1 MKILVVGT
9 GAIGSCYGGALYKDG
24 NDVIFLARGNNL
36 KVINSRGLSIKSA
49 KLGDF
54 NIMPKVTDS
63 LKGDWK
69 ADLILYCV
77 KSFHNDNA
85 VPLLAPAINSD
96 TRILTLQN
104 GLGSGDLLAN
114 KYGNHKLLLGAAYID
129 AKLKEHGVAE
139 ELGGPFKIVF
149 GQEDNLKSDKTL
161 EIENVLKSAGIEAD
175 LSEDILL
182 ALWSKLA
189 LICALSGM
197 SCITRGSAYEILTN
211 AKTLELSWRVM
222 REVGDVARGKGV
234 SLTEDKINSIMDQF
248 KKNMHAS
255 SSSMYLD
262 LISGN
267 RLEVNVLNGIV
278 VEYGKELGIPTPIN
292 EFITYCLSIQ
302 DNRAKSNNSNS

>member
-1 MKILVVGT
+1 MKILVIGT
-9 GAIGSCYGGALYKDG
+9 GAIGACYGGALHKDG
-24 NDVIFLARGNNL
+24 NDVVFLARGENL
-36 KVINSRGLSIKSA
+36 NVIKSKGLMIKSV

-54 NIMPKVTDS
+54 HIKPRVTDV
-63 LKGDWK
+63 LTGEWK

-77 KSFHNDNA
+77 KSFHNENA
-85 VPLLAPAINSD
+85 IPLLLPAIYEN

-104 GLGSGDLLAN
+104 GLGCGDLLA
-114 KYGNHKLLLGAAYID
+114 KEYGKHRVLLGAAYID
-129 AKLKEHGVAE
+129 AKLREPGIAE

-149 GQEDNLKSDKTL
+149 GHEDNQKINSVL
-161 EIENVLKSAGIEAD
+161 EVKNILKSANIEVE

-182 ALWSKLA
+182 ALWSKLT

-211 AKTLELSWRVM
+211 PKTLDLSWRIM
-222 REVGDVARGKGV
+222 KEVGAVARAKGV
-234 SLTEDKINSIMDQF
+234 SLTDDMIDKIMNQF
-248 KKNMHAS
+248 KENMHAS

-267 RLEVNVLNGIV
+267 PLEVNVLNGV
-278 VEYGKELGIPTPIN
+278 VVDYGREVGISTPIN

-302 DNRAKSNNSNS
+302 DDRAKNTKA